1 MILTSTFSP
10 DSTELFVSIATTSR
24 QTAENTALGPY
35 DFSTIMISLLAFFV
49 SVASL
54 YVAKRTLD
62 SQEQTEANT
71 KRVSK
76 QSLIKMVEHL
86 FELAYVDYIR
96 SCGILHKFSQ
106 YSFVFNSYPSLD
118 QVSYMAFPLEYVLLD
133 HCGEITE
140 DNQIALIKLKRAM
153 ASYNDRL
160 EYRFDCFRDSSI
172 PVDVKK
178 REVQRLQFESAW
190 MMVLIDRTLKQ
201 MRGVED
207 LEMPSSDIVAI
218 VNSKN
223 VDIGADAPSA
233 AHLSTAGIAPMLD
246 IVRGLFSPDVW
257 SGSVDEAMKI
267 SVCIM
272 AGRNKRGEEY
282 VPMITF

>member
-35 DFSTIMISLLAFFV
+35 DFSTIMLSLLAFFV

-96 SCGILHKFSQ
+96 SCGILHKFSLS
-106 YSFVFNSYPSLD
+106 SFSFNSYPSLD

-153 ASYNDRL
+153 TSYNDRL

-207 LEMPSSDIVAI
+207 LENPSSDIVTI
-218 VNSKN
+218 VNRKN
-223 VDIGADAPSA
+223 DDIKADAPSA
-233 AHLSTAGIAPMLD
+233 AYSTASIAPMLD
-246 IVRGLFSPDVW
+246 IVRHLFSPDVW
-257 SGSVDEAMKI
+257 NGSVEEAMKL

-272 AGRNKRGEEY
+272 VGLNKRGEEY

>member
-24 QTAENTALGPY
+24 QTAENTALGQY
-35 DFSTIMISLLAFFV
+35 DFSTIMLSLLAFFV

-54 YVAKRTLD
+54 YVARRTLD

-96 SCGILHKFSQ
+96 SCAILHKFSLSSL
-106 YSFVFNSYPSLD
+106 YTSYPSLD

-133 HCGEITE
+133 YCGEITE

-233 AHLSTAGIAPMLD
+233 AYSTASIAPMLD
-246 IVRGLFSPDVW
+246 IVRHLFSPDVW
-257 SGSVDEAMKI
+257 SGSVDEAMKL

-272 AGRNKRGEEY
+272 AGLNKRGEEY